1 MGRLLS
7 VGVIR
12 EGFREDLDLAETFK
26 DGQKKEAR
34 REKAF

>member
-34 REKAF
+34 RETAF